1 MLPFNYLVAGATP
14 DHLGFIPHFMDAS
27 DPRPAVEQL
36 NEGYNRLSGCSWSP
50 QSAFTIDQ
58 NGGLKYP
65 GDPVMK
71 PIAEAR
77 LRDEVIRMYEYGYVS
92 VQQPDGSFEAARMD

>member
-1 MLPFNYLVAGATP
+1 MIPFRPLNPGVTA
-14 DHLGFIPHFMDAS
+14 DHLGFIPFFIDAN

-36 NEGYNRLSGCSWSP
+36 NEGYNRVSGCSWSP
-50 QSAFTIDQ
+50 QSQFKIMPD
-58 NGGLKYP
+58 GGLKYP

-71 PIAEAR
+71 PLAEAR
-77 LRDEVIRMYEYGYVS
+77 LRDEIIRMYEYGYVS